1 VSATAAVATPERI
14 TVGGLLSLY
23 ESLGDVHQYLDA
35 LDTLLGVRT
44 APSGREYRDRPK
56 INPTDYSF
64 TDLCEAFCGRRY
76 LQTLKQAPY
85 GLRGGRAVTNPT
97 AEQARENIGGGSLG
111 PSQFMNINAFSG
123 TVGGLLGASYMDGYN
138 SANFIGDRITSLK
151 TNIRGQNQKRVRYS
165 PATNKP
171 TVLKPGQEIP
181 RSNIEEDWI
190 RDTAMVRRGE
200 SVALTREAV
209 HFDWT
214 DGLVESAKDNGYQFR
229 EDREE
234 RQLKAVFGVVNFH
247 ERKGV
252 ASNTYLAAADAGAF
266 VNKITNALVDEISLD
281 NAFQT
286 LANMT
291 DPITGKKIDVT
302 GDQLFLISTA
312 YKRGTASRLARSTQ
326 HRFGDGAAATDAV
339 YVPKDPILEFTH
351 EWTTRAVDLMTPA
364 APGGLGLTQAQA
376 QERWVYGNT
385 RKAFQT
391 IEAWPFITQTFTIGE
406 DASLMR
412 YGIFVEVIG
421 EEYSEVTVI
430 EPRYA
435 LLCIKDA

>member
-1 VSATAAVATPERI
+1 VSATVVASPERI
-14 TVGGLLSLY
+14 SVGGLLSLY
-23 ESLGDVHQYLDA
+23 ESLGDVFQYLDA
-35 LDTLLGVRT
+35 LDSLLGVKT
-44 APSGREYRDRPK
+44 APSGRMYRDRPK

-64 TDLCEAFCGRRY
+64 TDLCEAFCGRKY
-76 LQTLKQAPY
+76 LQTLKQTPY
-85 GLRGGRAVTNPT
+85 GVRGGRAVTNPT
-97 AEQARENIGGGSLG
+97 IEQARENIGGGSLG
-111 PSQFMNINAFSG
+111 PSQFLNINAFSG

-190 RDTAMVRRGE
+190 RDTTMVRRGE

-234 RQLKAVFGVVNFH
+234 RQLKAVFGVVNNY
-247 ERKGV
+247 ERKG
-252 ASNTYLAAADAGAF
+252 AAGNTYLDAAAAGAF
-266 VNKITNALVDEISLD
+266 INKITNALTDENALD
-281 NAFQT
+281 NAFQI

-302 GDQLFLISTA
+302 ATELFLITTP
-312 YKRGTASRLARSTQ
+312 YKRATASRLARSTQ
-326 HRFGDGAAATDAV
+326 HRFGDGASNTDAN
-339 YVPKDPILEFTH
+339 YVAKDPVLEFTH
-351 EWTTRAVDLMTPA
+351 EWTTRAVDLMTA
-364 APGGLGLTQAQA
+364 ATPVGLGLTQAQA

-385 RKAFQT
+385 KKAFQT
-391 IEAWPFITQTFTIGE
+391 IEAWPFITQTFTVGE

-421 EEYSEVTVI
+421 EEYSEVTVL
-430 EPRYA
+430 EPRFA
-435 LLCIKDA
+435 LLNIKDS